1 MRRHPI
7 VGQAVPGGKGEN
19 FEIGSKKGDLLDE
32 FGKPGILARDM
43 QYRPTVRCCGG
54 AGEIGEHKGVE
65 ALGNAREGQGAVTLD
80 KSGEVGHGSGDVIS
94 CATIVQIGAEDGGP
108 SPAARPDSG
117 GREDKPIVN
126 KGSFLPASTARLV
139 LRRVSEADIPAL
151 VKAHTDP
158 DINRF
163 IERDE
168 PDGFLWVRNM
178 VDEMLAKEP
187 GDAGPSGGWYQ
198 YVIAA
203 RENGRYVGDIGVC
216 FHSPHRRQ
224 AEIGYRLLPE
234 FQGRGYAR
242 EALHRLVTHLFDDHG
257 LHRLVA
263 FIATDNAPS
272 IALVEHLGFQREG
285 HHRLAYFC
293 RGTWLDEYTYA
304 LLARDW
310 PAVPDGT

>member
-1 MRRHPI
+1 M
-7 VGQAVPGGKGEN
+7 
-19 FEIGSKKGDLLDE
+19 
-32 FGKPGILARDM
+32 
-43 QYRPTVRCCGG
+43 
-54 AGEIGEHKGVE
+54 
-65 ALGNAREGQGAVTLD
+65 
-80 KSGEVGHGSGDVIS
+80 
-94 CATIVQIGAEDGGP
+94 
-108 SPAARPDSG
+108 
-117 GREDKPIVN
+117 N

-168 PDGFLWVRNM
+168 PDGVQWVRNM

-203 RENGRYVGDIGVC
+203 RESGQYVGDIGVC

-242 EALHRLVTHLFDDHG
+242 EALARLVTHLFADHG

-272 IALVEHLGFQREG
+272 IALVEYLGFQREG
-285 HHRLAYFC
+285 RHRQAYFC
-293 RGTWLDEYTYA
+293 RGTWLDEYSYA